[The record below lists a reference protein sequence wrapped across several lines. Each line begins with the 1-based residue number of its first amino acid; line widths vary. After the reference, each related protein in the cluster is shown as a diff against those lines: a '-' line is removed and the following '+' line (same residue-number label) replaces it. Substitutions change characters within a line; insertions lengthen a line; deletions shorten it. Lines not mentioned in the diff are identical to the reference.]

1 MSAQLYV
8 VDGIVAGRVW
18 SDQDRALLRT
28 VELARLSGRRNWRRL
43 FRAA

>member
-18 SDQDRALLRT
+18 SAQDRALLRT
-28 VELARLSGRRNWRRL
+28 VELSRPRRRPRRWGRRAR
-43 FRAA
+43 